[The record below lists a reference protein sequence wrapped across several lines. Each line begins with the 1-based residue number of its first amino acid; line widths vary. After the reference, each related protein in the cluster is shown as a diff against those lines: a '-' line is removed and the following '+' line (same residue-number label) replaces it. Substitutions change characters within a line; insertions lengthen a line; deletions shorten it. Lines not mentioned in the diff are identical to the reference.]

1 MVRHRELWPIASPPT
16 TITEPSPVFAEL
28 QPAGPPPKVRKPM
41 RPKLKKAQ
49 SCRGAEGRI
58 SVPEPGPGHALI
70 PVRPAPAGC
79 GLWAP
84 RKVPRLCRRRRGVP
98 RAEPARQLMSG
109 SSLTS
114 SDHRFQPMVD
124 PFGRTIRYLRVSVTD
139 RCDLRCF
146 YCMSED
152 MTFLP
157 KKDLLTLEELDRL
170 CSAFIAK
177 GVRKIRLT
185 GGEPLVRR
193 NVMSLV
199 RSLSRHLSSGALDEL
214 TLTTNASQ
222 LARFAGELR
231 DCGVRRVNVSLDTL
245 DAQKFRAITRWGDLD
260 KVLAG
265 IEAARDAGL
274 AVKINAVALKNMNE
288 EEIPSLMEWAHGKG
302 MALTLI
308 EVMPMGDIGEGRIDQ
323 YVPLSLLRARLAKH
337 YTLTDLDEDTGGPAR
352 YVRVGETGGKLGF
365 ITPMTHNFCESCN
378 RVRITC
384 TGTLHTCLGHEDASD
399 LRKPLRASA
408 DDDLLSAA
416 IDRAI
421 GLKPKGHDFIID
433 RRHNRPSVSRH
444 MSVTGG

>member
-1 MVRHRELWPIASPPT
+1 MTGASL
-16 TITEPSPVFAEL
+16 SPD
-28 QPAGPPPKVRKPM
+28 
-41 RPKLKKAQ
+41 
-49 SCRGAEGRI
+49 
-58 SVPEPGPGHALI
+58 
-70 PVRPAPAGC
+70 
-79 GLWAP
+79 
-84 RKVPRLCRRRRGVP
+84 
-98 RAEPARQLMSG
+98 QL
-109 SSLTS
+109 
-114 SDHRFQPMVD
+114 FQPMVD

-157 KKDLLTLEELDRL
+157 KADLLTLEELDRL

-265 IEAARDAGL
+265 IEAARAAGL
-274 AVKINAVALKNMNE
+274 AVKINAVALKNLNE
-288 EEIPSLMEWAHGKG
+288 DEIPSLMQWAHGQG

-308 EVMPMGDIGEGRIDQ
+308 EVMPMGDIGAGRIDQ
-323 YVPLSLLRARLAKH
+323 YVPLSLLRARLAKQ

-352 YVRVGETGGKLGF
+352 YVRISETGGKLGF

-408 DDDLLSAA
+408 DDDLLSSA

-421 GLKPKGHDFIID
+421 GVKP
-433 RRHNRPSVSRH
+433 RRPVLTIASRHTTPCVSRH

>member
-1 MVRHRELWPIASPPT
+1 MNGPIVSPLASL
-16 TITEPSPVFAEL
+16 S
-28 QPAGPPPKVRKPM
+28 RPM
-41 RPKLKKAQ
+41 
-49 SCRGAEGRI
+49 
-58 SVPEPGPGHALI
+58 
-70 PVRPAPAGC
+70 
-79 GLWAP
+79 
-84 RKVPRLCRRRRGVP
+84 
-98 RAEPARQLMSG
+98 
-109 SSLTS
+109 T
-114 SDHRFQPMVD
+114 D
-124 PFGRTIRYLRVSVTD
+124 PFGRTISYLRVSVTD

-157 KKDLLTLEELDRL
+157 KADLLTLEELDRL

-177 GVRKIRLT
+177 GVRKLRLT

-199 RSLSRHLSSGALDEL
+199 RSLSRHLDSGALNEL
-214 TLTTNASQ
+214 TLTTNGSQ

-231 DCGVRRVNVSLDTL
+231 DCGVRRINVSLDTL
-245 DAQKFRAITRWGDLD
+245 DPAKFRAITRWGDLD

-265 IEAARDAGL
+265 IEAARSAGL

-288 EEIPSLMEWAHGKG
+288 EEIPSLMQWAHSNG

-308 EVMPMGDIGEGRIDQ
+308 EVMPMGEIGEGRIDQ
-323 YVPLSLLRARLAKH
+323 YVPLSLVRARLAQQ
-337 YTLTDLDEDTGGPAR
+337 YTLTDLDENSGGPAR
-352 YVRVGETGGKLGF
+352 YVRVSETGGKLGF

-384 TGTLHTCLGHEDASD
+384 TGTLHTCLGQEDASD
-399 LRKPLRASA
+399 LRKPLRASP
-408 DDDLLSAA
+408 DNELLSAA